1 MYWVILQAL
10 GSVSD
15 MALRVVIL
23 LLTMLP
29 ITLLADEDVGDGS
42 LRMTV
47 KPVLCIVDKKTP
59 SCRMSFLVL
68 WESAETGYYCLFND
82 FGEAPVRCWSD
93 ALTGRTEDERVVEN
107 DFEYWMTSD
116 LGEHKLAAVTVE
128 VLRMDS
134 EDRRRKRRTR
144 HVWDIN

>member
-1 MYWVILQAL
+1 
-10 GSVSD
+10 
-15 MALRVVIL
+15 
-23 LLTMLP
+23 
-29 ITLLADEDVGDGS
+29 
-42 LRMTV
+42 MTV

-68 WESAETGYYCLFND
+68 WESDKTGYYCLFND

-93 ALTGRTEDERVVEN
+93 ELTGRTEDERIVQN
-107 DFEYWMTSD
+107 DFQYWMTGD
-116 LGEHKLAAVTVE
+116 RGEQKLAAVTVE

-144 HVWDIN
+144 HVWDLN